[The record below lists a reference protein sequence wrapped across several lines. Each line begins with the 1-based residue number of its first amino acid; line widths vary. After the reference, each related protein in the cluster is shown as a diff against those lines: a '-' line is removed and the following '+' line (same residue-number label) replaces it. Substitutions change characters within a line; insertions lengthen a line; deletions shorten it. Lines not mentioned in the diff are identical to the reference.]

1 MYFNKMTVC
10 VFVILHKNIIDRM
23 IWKGMRRRKGEGGTE
38 KRGRVPKE
46 LCDLDKSQGKLE
58 LNGKADRPGRFCLLG
73 KRLRI

>member
-1 MYFNKMTVC
+1 
-10 VFVILHKNIIDRM
+10 M

-58 LNGKADRPGRFCLLG
+58 LKGKADRPGRFCLLG